1 MQVTETLS
9 EGLRREMSVVVDAKD
24 LDDKLTSKL
33 TELAQQIRMPGF
45 RPGKVPVPLLRKTY
59 GQRVMGEVL
68 EETVSESTSKV
79 LEDKELRPAMQPKIE
94 ITKFEDG
101 SDLEYTIAVEL
112 MPTIEPI
119 DFSGIKLERLVAEV
133 ADDVVDDRLKMLAEQ
148 MKSFSD
154 AAADQAAAEG
164 DAVVIDFKGTIDG
177 EAFEGGGASDF
188 QLELG
193 SGSFIPG
200 FEDQLVGLKAGESK
214 TVAVTFP
221 EEYGSADLAGKA
233 AEFAVD
239 VKQVK
244 VPLPVPVDDSLAEKL
259 GLENLE
265 TLRTS
270 LRDQISQDYAGLSRA
285 RLKRTLLDA
294 LDEVQQFE
302 VPPGM
307 VEAEFEAIWGQVV
320 KDLEDQDKTVA
331 DLDKPEEEAKQE
343 YGKIAERRVRLGLL
357 LSEVGRQNNIDVS
370 QEELTR
376 AIADQARRFQGQE
389 QQVFEYFQN
398 NAEAQ
403 AQLRAPL
410 LEDKVVDFIL
420 EMAEVTGRTVDL
432 DDLMRDPDDEGS
444 DGPEAGTDKT

>member
-1 MQVTETLS
+1 
-9 EGLRREMSVVVDAKD
+9 MSVVVDAKD
-24 LDDKLTSKL
+24 LDNKLTSKL

-68 EETVSESTSKV
+68 EETVNESTSKV

-119 DFSGIKLERLVAEV
+119 DFSGIKLERMVAEV
-133 ADDVVDDRLKMLAEQ
+133 ADSAVDERLNALAEQ

-154 AAADQAAAEG
+154 AAEGQAAAEG
-164 DAVVIDFKGTIDG
+164 DAVVIDFKGSIDG
-177 EAFEGGGASDF
+177 EAFDGGAANDF

-214 TVAVTFP
+214 TVEVTFP

-259 GLENLE
+259 GLENLDA
-265 TLRTS
+265 LRTS
-270 LRDQISQDYAGLSRA
+270 LRDQMGQDYAGLSRA

-294 LDEVQQFE
+294 LDEAQQFE

-307 VEAEFEAIWGQVV
+307 VEAEFEAIWGQVT
-320 KDLEDQDKTVA
+320 KDLEDQGKTIA
-331 DLDKPEEEAKQE
+331 DLDKPEEEAKGE
-343 YGKIAERRVRLGLL
+343 YRKIAERRVRLGLL
-357 LSEVGRQNNIDVS
+357 LSEVGRQNNIEVS

-389 QQVFEYFQN
+389 QQVFEYFQS

-420 EMAEVTGRTVDL
+420 EMADVTDRTVDL
-432 DDLMRDPDDEGS
+432 DELMRDPDD
-444 DGPEAGTDKT
+444 DGTAEPDAGAEKA

>member
-1 MQVTETLS
+1 
-9 EGLRREMSVVVDAKD
+9 MSVVVDAKD
-24 LDDKLTSKL
+24 LDNKLTSKL

-68 EETVSESTSKV
+68 EETVNESTSKV

-119 DFSGIKLERLVAEV
+119 DFSGIKLERMVAEV
-133 ADDVVDDRLKMLAEQ
+133 ADSAVDERLTALADQ

-154 AAADQAAAEG
+154 AAEDQAAAEG
-164 DAVVIDFKGTIDG
+164 DAVVIDFKGSIDG
-177 EAFEGGGASDF
+177 EAFEGGAANDF

-214 TVAVTFP
+214 TVEVTFP
-221 EEYGSADLAGKA
+221 EDYGSTDLAGKA

-259 GLENLE
+259 GLENLDA
-265 TLRTS
+265 LRGS
-270 LRDQISQDYAGLSRA
+270 LRDQMGQDYAGLSRA

-294 LDEVQQFE
+294 LDEAQQFE

-307 VEAEFEAIWGQVV
+307 VDAEFEAIWGQVT
-320 KDLEDQDKTVA
+320 KDLEDQGKTVE
-331 DLDKPEEEAKQE
+331 DLDKPEEEAKGE
-343 YGKIAERRVRLGLL
+343 YRKIAERRVRLGLL
-357 LSEVGRQNNIDVS
+357 LSEGGRQNNIEVS
-370 QEELTR
+370 QDEMTR
-376 AIADQARRFQGQE
+376 AIAEQARRFQGQE

-398 NAEAQ
+398 SAEAQ

-420 EMAEVTGRTVDL
+420 EMADVTDRTVEL
-432 DDLMRDPDDEGS
+432 DELMRDPDDDGS
-444 DGPEAGTDKT
+444 AEAEAEAETK

>member
-1 MQVTETLS
+1 
-9 EGLRREMSVVVDAKD
+9 MSVVVDAKD
-24 LDDKLTSKL
+24 LDNKLTSKL

-68 EETVSESTSKV
+68 EETVNESTSKV

-119 DFSGIKLERLVAEV
+119 DFSGIKLERMVAEV
-133 ADDVVDDRLKMLAEQ
+133 ADSAVDERLTALADQ

-154 AAADQAAAEG
+154 AAEDQAAAEG
-164 DAVVIDFKGTIDG
+164 DAVVIDFKGSIDG
-177 EAFEGGGASDF
+177 EAFEGGAANDF

-214 TVAVTFP
+214 TVEVTFP
-221 EEYGSADLAGKA
+221 EDYGSTDLAGKA

-259 GLENLE
+259 GLENLDA
-265 TLRTS
+265 LRGS
-270 LRDQISQDYAGLSRA
+270 LRDQMGQDYAGLSRA

-294 LDEVQQFE
+294 LDEAQQFE

-307 VEAEFEAIWGQVV
+307 VDAEFEAIWGQVT
-320 KDLEDQDKTVA
+320 KDLEDQGKTVE
-331 DLDKPEEEAKQE
+331 DLDKPEEEAKGE
-343 YGKIAERRVRLGLL
+343 YRKIAERRVRLGLL
-357 LSEVGRQNNIDVS
+357 LSEVGRQNNIEVS
-370 QEELTR
+370 QDEMTR
-376 AIADQARRFQGQE
+376 AIAEQARRFQGQE

-398 NAEAQ
+398 SAEAQ

-420 EMAEVTGRTVDL
+420 EMADVTDRTVEL
-432 DDLMRDPDDEGS
+432 DELMRDPDDDGSAEAEEGA
-444 DGPEAGTDKT
+444 EKK